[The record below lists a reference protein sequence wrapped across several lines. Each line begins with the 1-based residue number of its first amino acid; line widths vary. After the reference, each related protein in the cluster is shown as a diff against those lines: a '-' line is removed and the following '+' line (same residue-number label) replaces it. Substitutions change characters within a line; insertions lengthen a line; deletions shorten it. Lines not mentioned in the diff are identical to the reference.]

1 MEKNE
6 LRFKGKKI
14 LQDISVKEKSHIEG
28 KIHERL
34 FNSEIWKLA
43 DVVGVTLSQTHEWST
58 EPIIEEGWRCG
69 KKMVVP
75 KCIPETREM
84 KFYHLE
90 KYDQLERVYFG
101 LREPKPEQSA
111 VVSKNDIDLL
121 LVPGLL
127 FDEKGYRIGYGGGYF
142 DRFIEGFRGKTL
154 MIASERQKYSPLPLE
169 EYDQRVEYVLTE
181 KGVRSTYNL

>member
-14 LQDISVKEKSHIEG
+14 LQDISVKERLQIEA
-28 KIHERL
+28 KMQENL
-34 FNSEIWKLA
+34 FNSEIWKSA
-43 DVVGVTLSQTHEWST
+43 HVVGVTLSQTHEWST
-58 EPIIEEGWRCG
+58 EPIIEEGWRTD
-69 KKMVVP
+69 KKVVVP
-75 KCIPETREM
+75 KCIPESRKME
-84 KFYHLE
+84 FYHLE

-101 LREPKPEQSA
+101 LREPKPESSA
-111 VVSKNDIDLL
+111 LVKKGDIDLL

-127 FDEKGYRIGYGGGYF
+127 FDDKGYRIGYGGGYF

-154 MIASERQKYSPLPLE
+154 MIASERQRYSPLPFE

-181 KGVRSTYNL
+181 SGIQPTYHF

>member
-14 LQDISVKEKSHIEG
+14 LQEISVKERLQIEA
-28 KIHERL
+28 KMHESL
-34 FNSEIWKLA
+34 FESAIWKNA
-43 DVVGVTLSQTHEWST
+43 SVVGITLSQTHEWST
-58 EPIIEEGWRCG
+58 EPIIEEGWRAG

-75 KCIPETREM
+75 KCIPENRQM

-101 LREPKPEQSA
+101 LREPKPEESA
-111 VVSKNDIDLL
+111 LVKKNDIDLL
-121 LVPGLL
+121 VVPGLL

-142 DRFIEGFRGKTL
+142 DRFIEGYRGKTL
-154 MIASERQKYSPLPLE
+154 MIASVRQKYSPLPYE
-169 EYDQRVEYVLTE
+169 EFDQRVEYVLTE
-181 KGVRSTYNL
+181 NGIRSTYQI